1 MIKKMFAC
9 ALALCMLCSVA
20 LAQFSDGPIAKLA
33 IDDNSYWRLLE
44 EVNLLV
50 NFERDNQYLCDLMG
64 NRLSEGYMM
73 IAENDGMIIVEN
85 AAENGVGVVKGVL
98 GLDGSVIV
106 PVTAADISVHEGGY
120 VNVQNADGTLQAY
133 GPDGILPD
141 VVPSAI
147 YSFDYLP
154 EEEEQEPKADKDIDT
169 ETKLWALTDLE
180 GNLLTDFVYDS
191 ISTYELYGSDY
202 CRTNSE
208 DDAEG
213 LIAYTGEEI
222 FPPVYEEILRID
234 YEAYEN
240 RGIFAAWRDD
250 VIAFAQKRE
259 VAENAEGDAATQG
272 TYAVTEIPLENAD
285 DVEFFGNF
293 AFVEFDD
300 DTYAI
305 AWPDGK
311 LTKLPG
317 EDCEVY
323 PVGDQIFFIT
333 EEEDPD
339 TGYDFSVL
347 YDGELNQ
354 LVWTEWFVS
363 ISKDGYL
370 LLNDYTDASYVYDLK

>member
-20 LAQFSDGPIAKLA
+20 LAQFSDGPIVKFEN
-33 IDDNSYWRLLE
+33 DNNWRLLE

-50 NFERDNQYLCDLMG
+50 NFERNNQYLCDLMG

-73 IAENDGMIIVEN
+73 IAENDGLIIVEN
-85 AAENGVGVVKGVL
+85 AAENGVGVVMGVL

-106 PVTAADISVHEGGY
+106 PVTAADVSVHESGH
-120 VNVQNADGTLQAY
+120 VNVQNADGTLAAY
-133 GPDGILPD
+133 GPDGTLLD

-154 EEEEQEPKADKDIDT
+154 EKEEQEPKADKDIDT

-259 VAENAEGDAATQG
+259 VTENAEGDAATQG
-272 TYAVTEIPLENAD
+272 AYVVTEIPLENVD

-323 PVGDQIFFIT
+323 PVGDQIFFLT
-333 EEEDPD
+333 DEEDPE
-339 TGYDFSVL
+339 TGEEVTAL
-347 YDGELNQ
+347 YDGELNRLAQ
-354 LVWTEWFVS
+354 TEWLMSV
-363 ISKDGYL
+363 SKDGYL
-370 LLNDYTDASYVYDLK
+370 LLNDYTDACYVYDLK

>member
-20 LAQFSDGPIAKLA
+20 LAQFSDGPIVKFEN
-33 IDDNSYWRLLE
+33 DNNWRLLE

-73 IAENDGMIIVEN
+73 IAENDGLIIVEN
-85 AAENGVGVVKGVL
+85 AAENGVGVVMGVL

-106 PVTAADISVHEGGY
+106 PVTAADVSVHESGH
-120 VNVQNADGTLQAY
+120 VNVQNADGTLAAY
-133 GPDGILPD
+133 GPDGTLLD

-154 EEEEQEPKADKDIDT
+154 DEEEQEPKADKDVDS

-202 CRTNSE
+202 CRTKSE

-259 VAENAEGDAATQG
+259 VTENAEGDAATQG
-272 TYAVTEIPLENAD
+272 AYAVTEIPLENAD

-323 PVGDQIFFIT
+323 PVGDQIFFLT
-333 EEEDPD
+333 DEEDPE
-339 TGYDFSVL
+339 TGEEVTAL
-347 YDGELNQ
+347 YDGELNRLAQ
-354 LVWTEWFVS
+354 TEWLMSV
-363 ISKDGYL
+363 SKDGYL
-370 LLNDYTDASYVYDLK
+370 LLNDYTDACYVYDLK

>member
-20 LAQFSDGPIAKLA
+20 LAQFSDGPIVKFEN
-33 IDDNSYWRLLE
+33 DNNWRLLE

-50 NFERDNQYLCDLMG
+50 NFERNNQYLCDLMG

-73 IAENDGMIIVEN
+73 IAENDGLIIVKN
-85 AAENGVGVVKGVL
+85 AAENGVEVVMGVL

-106 PVTAADISVHEGGY
+106 PVTAADVSVHESGH
-120 VNVQNADGTLQAY
+120 VNVQNADGTLAAY
-133 GPDGILPD
+133 GPDGTLLD

-154 EEEEQEPKADKDIDT
+154 DEEEQEPKADKDVDS

-259 VAENAEGDAATQG
+259 VTENAEGDAATQG

-323 PVGDQIFFIT
+323 PVGDQIFFLT
-333 EEEDPD
+333 DEEDPE
-339 TGYDFSVL
+339 TGEEVTAL
-347 YDGELNQ
+347 YDGELNRLAQ
-354 LVWTEWFVS
+354 TEWLMSV
-363 ISKDGYL
+363 SKDGHL
-370 LLNDYTDASYVYDLK
+370 LLNDYTDACYVYDLK

>member
-20 LAQFSDGPIAKLA
+20 LAQFSDGPIVKFEN
-33 IDDNSYWRLLE
+33 DNNWRLLE

-50 NFERDNQYLCDLMG
+50 NVERDNQYLCDLMG

-73 IAENDGMIIVEN
+73 IAENDGLIIVKN
-85 AAENGVGVVKGVL
+85 AAENGVDVVMGVL

-106 PVTAADISVHEGGY
+106 PVTAADVSVHESGH
-120 VNVQNADGTLQAY
+120 VNVQNADGTLAAY
-133 GPDGILPD
+133 GPDGTLLD
-141 VVPSAI
+141 VVPSSI

-154 EEEEQEPKADKDIDT
+154 DEEEQEPKADKEVNS

-259 VAENAEGDAATQG
+259 VTENAEGDAATQG

-323 PVGDQIFFIT
+323 PVGDQIFFLT
-333 EEEDPD
+333 DEEDPE
-339 TGYDFSVL
+339 TGEEVTAL
-347 YDGELNQ
+347 YDGELNRLAQ
-354 LVWTEWFVS
+354 TEWLMSV
-363 ISKDGYL
+363 SKDGHL
-370 LLNDYTDASYVYDLK
+370 LLNDYTDACYVYDLK

>member
-9 ALALCMLCSVA
+9 ALALCMLCSMA
-20 LAQFSDGPIAKLA
+20 LAQFSDGPIVKFEN
-33 IDDNSYWRLLE
+33 DNNWRLLE

-73 IAENDGMIIVEN
+73 IAENDGLIIVEN
-85 AAENGVGVVKGVL
+85 AAENGVDVVMGVL

-106 PVTAADISVHEGGY
+106 PVTAADVSVHESGH
-120 VNVQNADGTLQAY
+120 VNVQNADGTLAAY
-133 GPDGILPD
+133 GPDGTLLD

-154 EEEEQEPKADKDIDT
+154 DEEEQEPKADKDVDS

-259 VAENAEGDAATQG
+259 VTENAEGDAATQG
-272 TYAVTEIPLENAD
+272 AYAVTEIPLENAD

-323 PVGDQIFFIT
+323 PVGDQIFFLT
-333 EEEDPD
+333 DEEDPE
-339 TGYDFSVL
+339 TGEEVTAL
-347 YDGELNQ
+347 YDGELNRLAQ
-354 LVWTEWFVS
+354 TEWLMSV
-363 ISKDGYL
+363 SKDGHL
-370 LLNDYTDASYVYDLK
+370 LLNDYADACYVYDLK

>member
-20 LAQFSDGPIAKLA
+20 LAQFSDGPIVKFEN
-33 IDDNSYWRLLE
+33 DNNWRLLE

-50 NFERDNQYLCDLMG
+50 NFERNNQYLCDLMG

-73 IAENDGMIIVEN
+73 IAENDGLIIVEN
-85 AAENGVGVVKGVL
+85 AAENGVGVVMGVL

-106 PVTAADISVHEGGY
+106 PVTAADVSVHESGH
-120 VNVQNADGTLQAY
+120 VNVQNADGTLAAY
-133 GPDGILPD
+133 GPDGTLLD

-154 EEEEQEPKADKDIDT
+154 EKEEQEPKADKDIDT

-259 VAENAEGDAATQG
+259 VTENAEGDAATQG
-272 TYAVTEIPLENAD
+272 AYVVTEIPLENVD

-323 PVGDQIFFIT
+323 PVGDQIFFISS
-333 EEEDPD
+333 
-339 TGYDFSVL
+339 YF
-347 YDGELNQ
+347 
-354 LVWTEWFVS
+354 F
-363 ISKDGYL
+363 IS
-370 LLNDYTDASYVYDLK
+370 